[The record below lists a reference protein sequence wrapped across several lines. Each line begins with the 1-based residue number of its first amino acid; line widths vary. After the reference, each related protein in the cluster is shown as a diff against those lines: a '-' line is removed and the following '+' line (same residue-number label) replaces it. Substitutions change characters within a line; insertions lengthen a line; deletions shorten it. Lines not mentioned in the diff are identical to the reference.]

1 MLISAAR
8 TAFNVIC
15 SVLLK
20 FLPLPRIT
28 KDVQDHPVEKS
39 VSIRVQISASMPD
52 TTCKFG
58 QFVQQRGKLSTT
70 RWKLFFSK
78 LVSLLTLLW
87 PSPSRLPTPCRLL
100 HTSSS
105 CCVHPVTQRTLPETS
120 LSARSAL
127 RSNSA
132 HPSEIQSTNTKSN
145 WINYRQKKQECILQL
160 DAYWSAGV
168 AVCLGSSLPGECLSR
183 RVSAQEGVCPEVVCL
198 GGGVC
203 LGMYIS
209 LLWTEFLTHAC
220 ENITFPQLRL
230 RTVII
235 NLTR

>member
-1 MLISAAR
+1 
-8 TAFNVIC
+8 
-15 SVLLK
+15 
-20 FLPLPRIT
+20 
-28 KDVQDHPVEKS
+28 
-39 VSIRVQISASMPD
+39 MPD

-105 CCVHPVTQRTLPETS
+105 CCAHPVTPRTLPETS
-120 LSARSAL
+120 LSARSAP

-145 WINYRQKKQECILQL
+145 WINYRQKKQECIPVGCVL
-160 DAYWSAGV
+160 SAAVAVWWGV
-168 AVCLGSSLPGECLSR
+168 VCLGSVCPG
-183 RVSAQEGVCPEVVCL
+183 GVCPGGCL
-198 GGGVC
+198 PRGC
-203 LGMYIS
+203 LLGRWCLPGDVHLPPVDRILDTRLWKHYIS
-209 LLWTEFLTHAC
+209 ATSFADGNYKLDKIVPKNSKLIFCLLACFFISNLNQFPVFLH
-220 ENITFPQLRL
+220 NN
-230 RTVII
+230 
-235 NLTR
+235 NLL